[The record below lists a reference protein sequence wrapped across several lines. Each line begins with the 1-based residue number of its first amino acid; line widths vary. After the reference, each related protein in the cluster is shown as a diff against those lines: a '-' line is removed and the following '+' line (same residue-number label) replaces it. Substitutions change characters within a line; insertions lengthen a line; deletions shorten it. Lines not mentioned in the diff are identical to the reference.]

1 MADIQLANS
10 GVNSGTAVTLQGAT
24 MSFGLKRF
32 VNIKPIIAQTS
43 DYKIAKQDTTGVDN
57 PVITIRGAVDV
68 DAYTTTTA
76 LWATTSITNITLGF
90 LYEVWRNQAGN
101 LTLTIP
107 LGNPADQRNWKTY
120 DGSATSIPVVLES
133 ISLKP
138 RDDSDGN
145 HFIDYTLNLREIVT

>member
-10 GVNSGTAVTLQGAT
+10 GINSGTAVTLQGAT